1 MNSVSELKN
10 WKKKK
15 KTKPK
20 TQVKYRSVMVRNAF
34 LQEMQMRRDS
44 PLLKQKS
51 KSAAMIDDLIAKI
64 YVPFI
69 DNLEK
74 LPCRQHWWYA

>member
-1 MNSVSELKN
+1 
-10 WKKKK
+10 
-15 KTKPK
+15 
-20 TQVKYRSVMVRNAF
+20 MVRNAF

-74 LPCRQHWWYA
+74 LPCRQH